1 MITFENVSKQYGSKI
16 LLDQVNFSIHDNCR
30 TGLIG
35 VNGSGKTTLLRML
48 SAEEQPDSGTV
59 QKPPSLSI
67 GYLPQE
73 VEVLD
78 SKTPLEIV
86 LEPFSH
92 ILDFEKQLES
102 VSENLHKEDLKKSL
116 QKMDLLFEAA
126 EFHDI
131 YSLTARARAILAGLG
146 IPEQSWTQPV
156 EYLSGGFRMRAVLG
170 KLLLSA
176 PEFLLLDE
184 PTNHLDMDSLV
195 WLEKYLERQKCGM
208 LIVSHD
214 RDFLN
219 RITNYT
225 AEISNKSVTVYKGN
239 YDQYQ
244 SYRAEAL
251 ETAQNRRRNL
261 QIKIAQTERFVE
273 RFKAKASKATQAQ
286 SRMKM
291 LEKLKAEM
299 PEIESK
305 ISRSF
310 SFPEVKRQVS
320 FL

>member
-30 TGLIG
+30 TALIG
-35 VNGSGKTTLLRML
+35 VNGSGKTTLMRML

-73 VEVLD
+73 VEILD

-92 ILDFEKQLES
+92 ILDFEKQLEA
-102 VSENLHKEDLKKSL
+102 VSQNLHREDLKKSL

-170 KLLLSA
+170 KLLLLPRNSCFSMSRQITWTWILLYGWRNIWSA
-176 PEFLLLDE
+176 R
-184 PTNHLDMDSLV
+184 N
-195 WLEKYLERQKCGM
+195 
-208 LIVSHD
+208 
-214 RDFLN
+214 
-219 RITNYT
+219 
-225 AEISNKSVTVYKGN
+225 AEC
-239 YDQYQ
+239 
-244 SYRAEAL
+244 
-251 ETAQNRRRNL
+251 
-261 QIKIAQTERFVE
+261 
-273 RFKAKASKATQAQ
+273 
-286 SRMKM
+286 
-291 LEKLKAEM
+291 
-299 PEIESK
+299 
-305 ISRSF
+305 
-310 SFPEVKRQVS
+310 
-320 FL
+320 